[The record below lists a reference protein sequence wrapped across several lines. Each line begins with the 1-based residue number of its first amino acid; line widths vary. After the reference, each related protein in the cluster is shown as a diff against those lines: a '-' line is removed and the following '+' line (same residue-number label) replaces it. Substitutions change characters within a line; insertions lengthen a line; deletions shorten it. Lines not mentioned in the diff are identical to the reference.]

1 MFKFTFTLLAG
12 LCLAS
17 ASALAQTTVQGTD
30 NSAVRIA
37 FDRVEARQLFGGLGD
52 NSGPM
57 GEITELFVAE
67 EQAPL
72 FYFNEDQTSFFSS
85 KTIDIYAGKVCL
97 ADAPSQCLP
106 CDSCVNFPDK
116 LALYDVHKGAP
127 GRQQLRYTV
136 RTGAASYPAQPGP
149 GDVRVELSVLQ
160 AGAAP
165 ATITGN
171 MPSLS
176 TAEYLSRQFQGKAY
190 LFASAAQPSSFFIC
204 PSSTFSLSCMVCD
217 DCSTKEPMLAK
228 LATFNPK

>member
-1 MFKFTFTLLAG
+1 MFKLAFTLLAG

-17 ASALAQTTVQGTD
+17 APAVAQSTD
-30 NSAVRIA
+30 NSAVRIT

>member
-1 MFKFTFTLLAG
+1 MFKLAFTLLAG

-17 ASALAQTTVQGTD
+17 APAVAQSAD
-30 NSAVRIA
+30 NSAVRIT

-136 RTGAASYPAQPGP
+136 LTGAASYPAQPAP
-149 GDVRVELSVLQ
+149 GAVRVELSVLQ
-160 AGAAP
+160 TGLRAGTAP
-165 ATITGN
+165 AIITGN

-204 PSSTFSLSCMVCD
+204 PSSSFSLNCMPCD

-228 LATFNPK
+228 LASPAP

>member
-1 MFKFTFTLLAG
+1 MFKLAFTLLAG

-17 ASALAQTTVQGTD
+17 APAVAQSTD
-30 NSAVRIA
+30 NSAVRIT

-57 GEITELFVAE
+57 GEITELFMAE

-85 KTIDIYAGKVCL
+85 KTIDIYADKVCR

-106 CDSCVNFPDK
+106 CESCVNFPDK

>member
-1 MFKFTFTLLAG
+1 MFKLAFTLLAG

-17 ASALAQTTVQGTD
+17 APAVAQSAD
-30 NSAVRIA
+30 NSAVRIT

-52 NSGPM
+52 NSGDL

-72 FYFNEDQTSFFSS
+72 LYFSKDQTSFFSS
-85 KTIDIYAGKVCL
+85 KTIDIYADKVCL

-136 RTGAASYPAQPGP
+136 PTGAASYPAQPAP
-149 GDVRVELSVLQ
+149 GAVRVELSVLQ
-160 AGAAP
+160 TGLRAGTAP
-165 ATITGN
+165 AIITGN

-204 PSSTFSLSCMVCD
+204 PSSSFSLNCMPCD

-228 LATFNPK
+228 LASPAP